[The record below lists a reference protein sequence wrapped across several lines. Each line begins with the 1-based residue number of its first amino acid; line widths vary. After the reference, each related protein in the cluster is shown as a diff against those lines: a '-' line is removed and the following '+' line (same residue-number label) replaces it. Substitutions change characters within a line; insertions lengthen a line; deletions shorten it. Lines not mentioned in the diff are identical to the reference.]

1 MFNKRFLVPVLA
13 LVAFGLPA
21 GATVA
26 TYCAGSGCGSEN
38 ASAFATDLN
47 TDGYTLGS
55 IITFS
60 NTNGIL
66 AGPDYTDNAS
76 GVLFADFLGQSL
88 AFNGTALTTPVVFS
102 GSNYIQMTIPMT
114 VSAVSFDITSQGGIC
129 LDAFCPAGQ
138 TTGFIGFIN
147 SNPTGTW
154 NVEIGA
160 FADGHALVINDFAF
174 APSSQGSDTPEI
186 GTLLLIGSGLIAM
199 RWMKRWPR
207 LFFRTPQPAC

>member
-1 MFNKRFLVPVLA
+1 MFNKRFLIPVLA
-13 LVAFGLPA
+13 IVAFGLPA

-26 TYCAGSGCGSEN
+26 TYCAGTGCGTEN
-38 ASAFATDLN
+38 ASAFATDLG
-47 TDGYTLGS
+47 TDGYMLGS

-88 AFNGTALTTPVVFS
+88 AFNGTALTTPTT
-102 GSNYIQMTIPMT
+102 GMQPNYIEITLPMTIAAIQL
-114 VSAVSFDITSQGGIC
+114 AVAAPQGIC
-129 LDAFCPAGQ
+129 LDAACPAGQ
-138 TTGFIGFIN
+138 TSGFVGFIN
-147 SNPTGTW
+147 SDPTAAWT
-154 NVEIGA
+154 VEIGVA
-160 FADGHALVINDFAF
+160 SQGSFLEINSFSVAT
-174 APSSQGSDTPEI
+174 SSQGSDTPEI

-207 LFFRTPQPAC
+207 LLFRTPHPAC